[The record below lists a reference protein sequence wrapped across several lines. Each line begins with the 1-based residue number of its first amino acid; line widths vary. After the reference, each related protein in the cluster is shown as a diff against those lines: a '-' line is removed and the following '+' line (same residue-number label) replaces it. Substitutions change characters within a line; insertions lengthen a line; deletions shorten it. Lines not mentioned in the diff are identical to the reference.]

1 MGGGKSKSSAQVQ
14 LTPEQQRAMSAQTD
28 ALVQTFLP
36 AYQSTI
42 GKANDV
48 YGQVNPAA
56 TTVAQT
62 AMDVAQQTGAMQQ
75 QTGGQAYQT
84 GMGGQANLAGYQQG
98 LGQGLTGQ
106 GAGGLGNMAAYQQG
120 LGQGM
125 TGQGLGGASNIAG
138 QQANLSAALQG
149 QGFGG
154 VGNTAAYQQGLG
166 QSLSGQGA
174 NQLAQLFSPQF
185 KEQQIQA
192 SMQPAREEIRNQLA
206 GQNAMFG
213 GAGGLGSS
221 RQALADR
228 NLSQLGE
235 QRLGT
240 VAAQTSAN
248 VEAQRQ
254 QAANTMLGTGQGA
267 IGQAGSLY
275 QGLLGA
281 GQAGANTAAG
291 IYGNIMNAGMGSLG
305 QAQNAYGQ
313 LLGAGQGATGQAGML
328 YGNLAGQGAS
338 GLTAANQ
345 AASARIGYAQSP
357 QDTLAKY
364 AQVIYG
370 TPQAS
375 TTPNFAGT
383 QGQTGSSKGF
393 GIQAPK
399 WGG

>member
-1 MGGGKSKSSAQVQ
+1 MGGGKSKSTSTVQ

-48 YGQVNPAA
+48 YGNVNPAA
-56 TTVAQT
+56 TTAAQT
-62 AMDVAQQTGAMQQ
+62 AMNVAQQTGSLQQ
-75 QTGGQAYQT
+75 QGGTEAYNQ
-84 GMGGQANLAGYQQG
+84 GLGGSSQLAGYQTG

-106 GAGGLGNMAAYQQG
+106 GAGGVNQLAGYQAG
-120 LGQGM
+120 IGQGM
-125 TGQGLGGASNIAG
+125 TGAGAG
-138 QQANLSAALQG
+138 
-149 QGFGG
+149 
-154 VGNTAAYQQGLG
+154 
-166 QSLSGQGA
+166 
-174 NQLAQLFSPQF
+174 QLAQLFSPQF

-206 GQNAMFG
+206 GQNAMYG

-240 VAAQTSAN
+240 VAAQTSAS

-254 QAANTMLGTGQGA
+254 QAANALLGAGQTA
-267 IGQAGSLY
+267 SGQAGSLY
-275 QGLLGA
+275 GNILGA
-281 GQAGANTAAG
+281 GQAA
-291 IYGNIMNAGMGSLG
+291 
-305 QAQNAYGQ
+305 
-313 LLGAGQGATGQAGML
+313 LGAGQQG
-328 YGNLAGQGAS
+328 YGNLANLGQQ

-383 QGQTGSSKGF
+383 QGGSSTSKGF

-399 WGG
+399 WPG

>member
-1 MGGGKSKSSAQVQ
+1 MGIGGGKSSGSSQAT
-14 LTPEQQRAMSAQTD
+14 LTPEQTQALKAQTD
-28 ALVQTFLP
+28 ALTNTFLP

-48 YGQVNPAA
+48 YGNVNPAA
-56 TTVAQT
+56 TSAAQT
-62 AMDVAQQTGAMQQ
+62 AMDVAQQTGQTQQ
-75 QTGGQAYQT
+75 QGGNQAYQQ
-84 GMGGQANLAGYQQG
+84 GLGGSSQLAGYQTG

-106 GAGGLGNMAAYQQG
+106 GAGGVNQMAGYQAG
-120 LGQGM
+120 IGQGM
-125 TGQGLGGASNIAG
+125 TGA
-138 QQANLSAALQG
+138 
-149 QGFGG
+149 
-154 VGNTAAYQQGLG
+154 
-166 QSLSGQGA
+166 GA

-185 KEQQIQA
+185 KDQQIQA

-206 GQNAMFG
+206 GQNAMYG
-213 GAGGLGSS
+213 GAGGLGSA

-240 VAAQTSAN
+240 VAAQTSAS

-254 QAANTMLGTGQGA
+254 QAANSLLGAGQTA
-267 IGQAGSLY
+267 SGQAGSLY
-275 QGLLGA
+275 GNILGA
-281 GQAGANTAAG
+281 GQAA
-291 IYGNIMNAGMGSLG
+291 
-305 QAQNAYGQ
+305 
-313 LLGAGQGATGQAGML
+313 LGAGQQG
-328 YGNLAGQGAS
+328 YGNLANLGQQ

-345 AASARIGYAQSP
+345 AAAARIGYAQSP

-383 QGQTGSSKGF
+383 QGSTSSSSGVGASFGKGSDISIKENIRKIGVLDN
-393 GIQAPK
+393 GINLYKFEYKQQYK
-399 WGG
+399 DVWGHGDQIGVMAQEVEKIIPEAVGIHEDGYKIVNYSMVM